1 MLNRRWICGL
11 IGLVLGLSLLPTQ
24 PAARANG
31 LAIARVQVLRDDA
44 SGVTIQADLPAL
56 TLVPT
61 AAGTQATLAGWPN
74 ITQAGAPD
82 LPQWTTLVALPPGAH
97 AVVRSITVH
106 DQTSIRNMQIAPV
119 PTQGWINEPAP
130 GERSTLPQFRPQHIA
145 DPAIYAATGWFPTT
159 LATLGTAGAIRQEH
173 FVPLQIAGA
182 QWNASSGELRSFRR
196 ITVVLD
202 FVPAS
207 VPPAPARSDP
217 LWNESSATFIN
228 DLPTT
233 QTPQLKPSSAANVI
247 TTVQAVRLTLPKPGL
262 YALSLQQLNASG
274 VPPAWTNNPTFIR
287 FFRGD
292 NEIPRTFKAGTFV
305 FYMPAYDT
313 RQTDNGGVIVRY
325 TAGSPGLVP
334 PSRVVAAATG
344 APNATYNEVVHVEE
358 QITYVS
364 HDPAGDNGD
373 HWWWRLWFNNGNGQT
388 TTPMTIPFTLD
399 AAADLTQSGTVR
411 VRLHGGV
418 YGTTHRVAVR
428 LNGTSLTTVQ
438 WSGRSLY
445 EATIPVP
452 AGSFVPLTNTLTL
465 APLATAVGVRENGY
479 LDWIEIEHARAFTAN
494 DGRLEFAGT
503 GGTYAVNG
511 IGSNAVDV
519 WDITAPNA
527 PQILTGYVAD
537 ATAVRWAD
545 ATPRRYVVQAQTRR
559 GVPQTITWLPD
570 QSDLQ
575 SSFNAADHLIITYN
589 PVGSTAWSDELG
601 PLVARR
607 TAQGLR
613 SQEVIDVQ
621 WIYDQFGDGRVDP
634 QAIRAFLAYAY
645 QYWAAPAPSYVLLV
659 GDGNNDPHDYAGN
672 NGGPI
677 TNYIPPFLAN
687 VDPWLG
693 ETAADNRYVTLVGD
707 DDLPDLHLGRFPAAT
722 WSDVST
728 MVSKTL
734 AFEQTDPNAAW
745 LNRLLLVADDPDS
758 AGDFHQLS
766 DDLLPLLPSTV
777 VTTTQYFN
785 AGDNVGAFRTALV
798 SNINAGQLF
807 VNYIGHAGID
817 VWASPS
823 LYNRAMVASLQNASN
838 LPIMLPMTCYAGY
851 YHNEFLP
858 SLAEREMLQPNGG
871 AVASWSPTGLGISSG
886 HDYLNRGLLN
896 AVYNQGVR
904 RLGPATLRGK
914 TSLAAQGLLA
924 PDLLD
929 TYLIFGDPALLI
941 PLAVTPIGAVDDLFV
956 VGRNTSDAVLA
967 PTDNDVNPYQHSL
980 MISAISAP
988 QFGTATINRAG
999 TAILYTP
1006 LRRYVGLDSFSYTVY
1021 DPTNGSPATAT
1032 IQIEVIASGSEIF
1045 LPQIQR

>member
-1 MLNRRWICGL
+1 MRNNTWIRGL
-11 IGLVLGLSLLPTQ
+11 IVVVLGLAMLPTQ

-31 LAIARVQVLRDDA
+31 LTIARVQVLRDDA

-56 TLVPT
+56 TLVST
-61 AAGTQATLAGWPN
+61 AAGSHATLAGWPN
-74 ITQAGAPD
+74 TTQAGAPD
-82 LPQWTTLVALPPGAH
+82 LPQWTTLMALPPGTQ
-97 AVVRSITVH
+97 AVVRSITVQ

-119 PTQGWINEPAP
+119 PTQRWINEPAP
-130 GERSTLPQFRPQHIA
+130 GERSTPPQFRPQHNA
-145 DPAIYAATGWFPTT
+145 DPAIYAAMGWFPTT
-159 LATLGTAGAIRQEH
+159 LATLGTAGAIRQQH

-182 QWNASSGELRSFRR
+182 QWNPQSGELRSFRR

-207 VPPAPARSDP
+207 VPPAPARPDP
-217 LWNESSATFIN
+217 LWNENSAAFIN
-228 DLPTT
+228 DLPAA
-233 QTPQLKPSSAANVI
+233 QTPQLKPSSAANVV

-262 YALSLQQLNASG
+262 YALSLQQLSASG
-274 VPPAWTNNPTFIR
+274 VPPAWTNNPAFIR

-292 NEIPRTFKAGTFV
+292 NEIPRTFNAGSFV
-305 FYMPAYDT
+305 FYLPAYDT
-313 RQTDNGGVIVRY
+313 RQSDAAGVMVRY
-325 TAGSPGLVP
+325 TAGEAGLVP
-334 PSRVVAAATG
+334 ASRVVADPAG
-344 APNATYNEVVHVEE
+344 APNATYNEVLQVEE
-358 QITYVS
+358 QVAYVS

-373 HWWWRLWFNNGNGQT
+373 HWWWRFWFNNGNGQT
-388 TTPMTIPFTLD
+388 TTPISVSFTLD
-399 AAADLTQSGTVR
+399 TAADSTQGGTVR

-418 YGTTHRVAVR
+418 YGPTHTVAVR
-428 LNGTSLTTVQ
+428 LNGTPLTTVQ
-438 WSGRSLY
+438 WSGRSVY
-445 EATIPVP
+445 EAMIAVP
-452 AGSFVPLTNTLTL
+452 AGGFVPLTNTLAL
-465 APLATAVGVRENGY
+465 APAATAVGTRENGY
-479 LDWIEIEHARAFTAN
+479 LDWVKIEYARAFTAR
-494 DGRLEFAGT
+494 DGRLEFAGS

-511 IGSNAVDV
+511 IGSSAVDV

-527 PQILTGYVAD
+527 PHTLAGYSAD

-545 ATPRRYVVQAQTRR
+545 ATPRRYLVQAQTMR
-559 GVPQTITWLPD
+559 GAPQTIAWLPD
-570 QSDLQ
+570 QLDLH
-575 SSFNAADHLIITYN
+575 SSFNAADHLVITYN
-589 PVGSTAWSDELG
+589 PAGSTAWSDALG

-613 SQEVIDVQ
+613 SQVIDVQ
-621 WIYDQFGDGRVDP
+621 WMYDQFGDGRVDP

-734 AFEQTDPNAAW
+734 AYEQTDPNAAW
-745 LNRLLLVADDPDS
+745 LNRLLLVADDFDG

-766 DDLLPLLPSTV
+766 DDLLPLLPSSV
-777 VTTTQYFN
+777 MTTTQYFN

-851 YHNEFLP
+851 YHDEFLP

-871 AVASWSPTGLGISSG
+871 AVASWSPTGLGISTG

-896 AVYNQGVR
+896 AVYNQGMR

-914 TSLAAQGLLA
+914 ITLAAQGLLA

-941 PLAVTPIGAVDDLFV
+941 PLAVLPIGAVDDLFV
-956 VGRNTSDAVLA
+956 VGRNTSETTLA
-967 PTDNDVNPYQHSL
+967 PTENDLNPYQHSL
-980 MISAISAP
+980 VISAISAP
-988 QFGTATINRAG
+988 QFGTATITRAG
-999 TAILYTP
+999 TAIVYTP
-1006 LRRYVGLDSFSYTVY
+1006 SRRYVGLDSFIYTVY
-1021 DPTNGSPATAT
+1021 DPTNGSRATAT
-1032 IQIEVIASGSEIF
+1032 IQIEVIPSGSEIF